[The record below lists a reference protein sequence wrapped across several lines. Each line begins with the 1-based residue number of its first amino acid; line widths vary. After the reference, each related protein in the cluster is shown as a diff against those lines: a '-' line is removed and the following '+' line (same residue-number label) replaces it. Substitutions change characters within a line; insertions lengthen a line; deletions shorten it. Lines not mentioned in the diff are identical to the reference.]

1 MERTE
6 DANSLAAEGMKRR
19 LGVTRTMTNEERR
32 LRETGKERNRR
43 ESMRLMSKR
52 EESFKREGPCRVI
65 RKGNGLEGEVESDVG
80 SQSFRNKE
88 G

>member
-1 MERTE
+1 
-6 DANSLAAEGMKRR
+6 
-19 LGVTRTMTNEERR
+19 
-32 LRETGKERNRR
+32 
-43 ESMRLMSKR
+43 MRLMSKR